1 MRYAAHLRQR
11 YRLILSYSGFIWL
24 VTGLIIA
31 LPVTAVPFYWHE
43 RLAAWGFLL
52 PGLALALTGYLV
64 WKRWST
70 AGLASL
76 SLHEGAVIVVLV
88 WVSAILTGAVP
99 LIVVEQLTFTQA
111 IFESTSGWSTTGL
124 SVVDVTAVSPLT
136 LLYRSLIQFAGG
148 AGFAIIMVSLLSS
161 PAGIG
166 FTAAEGRIDQL
177 EPHVRRSASLVL
189 QLYVAYTLV
198 GALALYLAGMSGF
211 DAVNH
216 AFTAVSTGGFSTR
229 PESIGYWNSPRIEL
243 VVIGLMLLGTT
254 SFLTVYAL
262 LHGRVRSAL
271 RSAEWRLMAVLLLV
285 AIPLLWLSVSRHL
298 YPVQSQAWRT
308 AVFEIVSALS
318 TTGFST
324 VSSYAEWRPFGW
336 LLLILFML
344 IGGGGGSTAGG
355 MKQFRAYIVLK
366 GIAWEF
372 RRNLRARTALNEP
385 LFWSGERPHF
395 LDDRDLRQVALF
407 AALHL
412 IAFLIIAAVIAGY
425 GHPLQLSLFEAA
437 STVST
442 VGLSAGVTAAQAPAP
457 LLWTQIGG
465 MILGRLEYTAIVIGL
480 IKLVD
485 DALAAL

>member
-1 MRYAAHLRQR
+1 MRHATHIRRR

-31 LPVTAVPFYWHE
+31 LPVAVLPFYWVE
-43 RLAAWGFLL
+43 RSTAWGFLV

-64 WKRWST
+64 WRRWSP

-88 WVSAILTGAVP
+88 WISAILTGAVP
-99 LIVVEQLTFTQA
+99 FMLVEGLTFTQA

-124 SVVDVTAVSPLT
+124 SVVDVTTVSPLT

-166 FTAAEGRIDQL
+166 FTTAEGRIDQV
-177 EPHVRRSASLVL
+177 EPHVRRSASLVM
-189 QLYVAYTLV
+189 QLYLAYTLL

-229 PESIGYWNSPRIEL
+229 IESIGYWNSPLVEL

-262 LHGRVRSAL
+262 LQGRIRPAL
-271 RSAEWRLMAVLLLV
+271 RSAELHLMAALLLV
-285 AIPLLWLSVSRHL
+285 TIPLLWLAVSRHL
-298 YPVQSQAWRT
+298 YPVESQAWRT

-324 VSSYAEWRPFGW
+324 VSSYTDWRPLGW
-336 LLLILFML
+336 LLLISLML

-355 MKQFRAYIVLK
+355 MKQYRAYIVLT

-372 RRNLRARTALNEP
+372 RRSLRARGALNEP
-385 LFWSGERPHF
+385 VFWSGERPHF
-395 LDDRDLRQVALF
+395 LEDKDLRQVALF

-412 IAFLIIAAVIAGY
+412 IAFLLIAAVIAGY
-425 GHPLQLSLFEAA
+425 GHPLHVSLFEAA

-442 VGLSAGVTAAQAPAP
+442 VGLSAGVTGAQAPVM
-457 LLWTQIGG
+457 LLWAQIGG

-485 DALAAL
+485 DALTTR